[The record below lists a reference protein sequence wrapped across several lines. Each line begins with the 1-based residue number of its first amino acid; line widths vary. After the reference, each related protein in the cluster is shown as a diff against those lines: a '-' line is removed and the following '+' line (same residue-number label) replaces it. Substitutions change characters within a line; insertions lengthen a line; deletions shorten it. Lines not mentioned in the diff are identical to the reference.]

1 MTNKING
8 VDSRLGPVSAATPV
22 GRGRA
27 PANGEPAPDG
37 ADTGVRITETAR
49 QLANLEKA
57 IAALPVVDQ
66 VKVDAVASALREGR
80 YSVDPQR
87 VADRL
92 LRMDQDLAAARRK
105 EP

>member
-27 PANGEPAPDG
+27 PASGESGHDA
-37 ADTGVRITETAR
+37 ADTGVRITDGAR
-49 QLANLEKA
+49 QLAGLEKT

-66 VKVDAVASALREGR
+66 ARVDAVSRAVEEGR
-80 YSVDPQR
+80 YVVDAQR

-92 LRMDQDLAAARRK
+92 LRMDQDLSAGRRK
-105 EP
+105 ER

>member
-8 VDSRLGPVSAATPV
+8 VDSRLGPVPAATPV
-22 GRGRA
+22 GRGRS
-27 PANGEPAPDG
+27 PATGEPVQDG
-37 ADTGVRITETAR
+37 ADTGLRITESAR
-49 QLANLEKA
+49 QLAVLEKA

-66 VKVDAVASALREGR
+66 ARVDAVASALREGR
-80 YSVDPQR
+80 YVVDPQR

-105 EP
+105 GS

>member
-8 VDSRLGPVSAATPV
+8 IDARLAPVAAGSPV
-22 GRGRA
+22 ARGRA
-27 PANGEPAPDG
+27 PASSDSGQDSG
-37 ADTGVRITETAR
+37 DSGVRITDGAR
-49 QLANLEKA
+49 QLASLEKA

-66 VKVDAVASALREGR
+66 ERVDAVSRALADGR

-105 EP
+105 DR